1 MKLNELVAK
10 YKELSPAK
18 RRLVMIMAP
27 AAVFLFAL
35 VTAPHSPSLA
45 RDTGTLSASVI
56 SDCDV
61 TKMRMS
67 VFGRSL
73 MAYDWQSG
81 NCLAV
86 AGKSRKAI
94 E

>member
-1 MKLNELVAK
+1 MKLNELVEK

-18 RRLVMIMAP
+18 RRLVLIMAP

-81 NCLAV
+81 NCLAA
-86 AGKSRKAI
+86 AGKSRKPI